1 MKNTIK
7 IVREP
12 VGYKKGISVTYNT
25 VYSVQLLYYQQN
37 LNRINTFNT
46 IPSIG
51 YTISG
56 LHQLKVMP

>member
-12 VGYKKGISVTYNT
+12 VGYKKGTSVTYNT
-25 VYSVQLLYYQQN
+25 VYSVQLLYYQN
-37 LNRINTFNT
+37 LNRMNTFNT

-51 YTISG
+51 YISG
-56 LHQLKVMP
+56 LYHLKVMP